1 MDRRCDRP
9 PARWLPAP
17 SLGWATPACL
27 AVLLLV
33 APAAAGHAGGGLG
46 GSVETRVGFPS
57 WLVWVAGAA
66 IVGLTFALVGAF
78 LSRPGAIRDSQG
90 ASVEAA
96 PLARGNRLLQG
107 VGLLLLAVV
116 GLNGLVPGSG
126 GLLPEVS
133 IWLIAWAGLPLVAY
147 LVLDPGPHVSPFR
160 AIGRWIETRRS
171 GRPPLT
177 YPDRLASWPAVV
189 ALIVAIG
196 LEVWGGP
203 WRDPTVLGRLVLG
216 YTGITLSGMV
226 LFGSHAWLDRVEL
239 LDRMLAWWATLAPVH
254 WDQDGWQ
261 VAWPGTRLG
270 DLTARGP
277 GEVGFVVALLY
288 GVNFDGFLATGPG
301 QGTLTALAGLGAAGS
316 FIATLVAG
324 YGVFLAA
331 FWTCAWAVA
340 RVADTLRPVSEVAGR
355 FAVSLIPI
363 AAGYHLAHDLFY
375 LAENLPVLVEAL
387 GDPLGLGWTLL
398 PAVGAW
404 SIPPAWST
412 AVVGAQ
418 VALIVLGHI
427 LAVVAAHHAAFGT
440 FPSRIQAI
448 KSEVPLAL
456 VMVFYT
462 MVGLWIVSLPGVTP

>member
-1 MDRRCDRP
+1 ME
-9 PARWLPAP
+9 A
-17 SLGWATPACL
+17 
-27 AVLLLV
+27 
-33 APAAAGHAGGGLG
+33 
-46 GSVETRVGFPS
+46 RVGFPS

-78 LSRPGAIRDSQG
+78 LSRPGAIRADQE
-90 ASVEAA
+90 ASVGAA
-96 PLARGNRLLQG
+96 PLERGNRLLQG
-107 VGLLLLAVV
+107 MGLVLLVLV

-133 IWLIAWAGLPLVAY
+133 VWLAAWAGLPLVAY

-160 AIGRWIETRRS
+160 AIGRWIEAQRS

-189 ALIVAIG
+189 WLILVIG

-203 WRDPTVLGRLVLG
+203 WRDPTMLGRVVLG
-216 YTGITLSGMV
+216 YTGVTVAGMV

-239 LDRMLAWWATLAPVH
+239 LDRMLAWWATLAPIH
-254 WDQDGWQ
+254 RDQGGWQ
-261 VAWPGTRLG
+261 VAWSGARLG
-270 DLTARGP
+270 DLAARGP
-277 GEVGFVVALLY
+277 SEVGFVVGLLY
-288 GVNFDGFLATGPG
+288 GVNFDGFLATAPG
-301 QGTLTALAGLGAAGS
+301 QGALLALAGLGGVGS
-316 FIATLVAG
+316 FIVVLLAG
-324 YGVFLAA
+324 YGLFLAA

-340 RVADTLRPVSEVAGR
+340 RMAGTLRPVTEVAGR

-375 LAENLPVLVEAL
+375 VAENVPLLVEAL
-387 GDPLGLGWTLL
+387 GDPLGLGWSLL
-398 PAVGAW
+398 PALGAW
-404 SIPPAWST
+404 SIPAAWS
-412 AVVGAQ
+412 AALVGTQ
-418 VALIVLGHI
+418 VALIVLGHV
-427 LAVVAAHHAAFGT
+427 LAVIAAHHAAFGT

-462 MVGLWIVSLPGVTP
+462 MVGLWIVSLPGVTS